1 MMKFI
6 QMRILAEK
14 VTIMCNIKANICG
27 KFNLACIWLLFMMMC
42 VLFSGCAIQHN
53 DTSSKAVKI
62 QFPASE
68 SDKIDSF
75 SVSFDL
81 PEGWT
86 VEAREPDA
94 GQDVH
99 EPLALA
105 SVTSIYDLYDAQGGL
120 AGAVGY
126 SPYEPYEGERDA
138 PAVVYAAIRMGSVY
152 RFDTDE
158 SYEVVKETDVGANA
172 VMDVVLQEG
181 GAGGSTTLNR
191 GVLAYDR
198 DRAVFVAFELDA
210 GRVTAQQQR
219 EIAASVAFTA

>member
-1 MMKFI
+1 MKSRACFKWK
-6 QMRILAEK
+6 RRLALL
-14 VTIMCNIKANICG
+14 CLGA
-27 KFNLACIWLLFMMMC
+27 LWLC
-42 VLFSGCAIQHN
+42 GCAGQAAPQAGLEQPA
-53 DTSSKAVKI
+53 AVLS
-62 QFPASE
+62 FPAETASGAGE
-68 SDKIDSF
+68 AF

-86 VEAREPDA
+86 VRAREPDA

-172 VMDVVLQEG
+172 VMDVILQEG
-181 GAGGSTTLNR
+181 GAGGSATLNR

-198 DRAVFVAFELDA
+198 DRAVFVALELDA

-219 EIAASVAFTA
+219 DIAASVAFAA

>member
-1 MMKFI
+1 MKKRGF
-6 QMRILAEK
+6 
-14 VTIMCNIKANICG
+14 CG
-27 KFNLACIWLLFMMMC
+27 KVWLALLC
-42 VLFSGCAIQHN
+42 LGALCLGGCAGRAAPQ
-53 DTSSKAVKI
+53 TAVLT
-62 QFPASE
+62 FPPQAAQE
-68 SDKIDSF
+68 GESF

-86 VEAREPDA
+86 ASAREPDA

-138 PAVVYAAIRMGSVY
+138 PAVVYAAVRMGSVY

-181 GAGGSTTLNR
+181 GAGGSATLNR

-219 EIAASVAFTA
+219 DIAASVEFTA

>member
-1 MMKFI
+1 MKSKTRFKWKR
-6 QMRILAEK
+6 QLA
-14 VTIMCNIKANICG
+14 
-27 KFNLACIWLLFMMMC
+27 LLC
-42 VLFSGCAIQHN
+42 LGALCLGGCARRAAPQAEAEVL
-53 DTSSKAVKI
+53 T
-62 QFPASE
+62 FPAQAAQE
-68 SDKIDSF
+68 GESF
-75 SVSFDL
+75 SVSFGL

-86 VEAREPDA
+86 ARAREADA
-94 GQDVH
+94 GQDTG

-120 AGAVGY
+120 AGAVGC

-138 PAVVYAAIRMGSVY
+138 PAVVYATVRLGSVY

-172 VMDVVLQEG
+172 VMDVVRQVG

-198 DRAVFVAFELDA
+198 ERAVFVAFELDA

-219 EIAASVAFTA
+219 DIAASVEFAS

>member
-1 MMKFI
+1 MKSKTRFKWKR
-6 QMRILAEK
+6 QLA
-14 VTIMCNIKANICG
+14 
-27 KFNLACIWLLFMMMC
+27 LLC
-42 VLFSGCAIQHN
+42 LGALCLGGCARRAAPQAEAEVL
-53 DTSSKAVKI
+53 T
-62 QFPASE
+62 FPAQAAQE
-68 SDKIDSF
+68 GESF

-86 VEAREPDA
+86 LRAREPDA

-120 AGAVGY
+120 AGAVGC
-126 SPYEPYEGERDA
+126 SPYEAYEGERDA
-138 PAVVYAAIRMGSVY
+138 PAVVYATVRLGSVY

-181 GAGGSTTLNR
+181 GAGGSATLNR

-219 EIAASVAFTA
+219 DIAASVAFAA

>member
-1 MMKFI
+1 MKSKTRFKWKR
-6 QMRILAEK
+6 QLA
-14 VTIMCNIKANICG
+14 
-27 KFNLACIWLLFMMMC
+27 LLC
-42 VLFSGCAIQHN
+42 LGALCLGGCARRAAPQAEAEVL
-53 DTSSKAVKI
+53 T
-62 QFPASE
+62 FPAQAAQE
-68 SDKIDSF
+68 GESF

-86 VEAREPDA
+86 ARAREADA
-94 GQDVH
+94 GQDTD

-138 PAVVYAAIRMGSVY
+138 PAVVYAAVRMGSVY

-181 GAGGSTTLNR
+181 GAGGSATLNR

-210 GRVTAQQQR
+210 GRVTAEQQR
-219 EIAASVAFTA
+219 DIAASVEFTA

>member
-1 MMKFI
+1 MKSKTRFKWKR
-6 QMRILAEK
+6 QLA
-14 VTIMCNIKANICG
+14 
-27 KFNLACIWLLFMMMC
+27 LLC
-42 VLFSGCAIQHN
+42 LGALCLGGCARRAAPQAEAEVL
-53 DTSSKAVKI
+53 T
-62 QFPASE
+62 FPAQAAQE
-68 SDKIDSF
+68 GESF

-86 VEAREPDA
+86 ASAREPDA

-138 PAVVYAAIRMGSVY
+138 PAVVYAAVRMGSVY

-181 GAGGSTTLNR
+181 GAGGSATLNR

-219 EIAASVAFTA
+219 DIAASVEFTA

>member
-1 MMKFI
+1 MKKRGF
-6 QMRILAEK
+6 
-14 VTIMCNIKANICG
+14 CG
-27 KFNLACIWLLFMMMC
+27 KVWLALLC
-42 VLFSGCAIQHN
+42 LGALCLGGCAGRAAPQ
-53 DTSSKAVKI
+53 TAVLT
-62 QFPASE
+62 FPAQAAQE
-68 SDKIDSF
+68 GESF

-86 VEAREPDA
+86 ASAREPDA

-181 GAGGSTTLNR
+181 GAGGSATLNR

-219 EIAASVAFTA
+219 DIAASVAFAA

>member
-1 MMKFI
+1 MKSKTRFKWKR
-6 QMRILAEK
+6 QLA
-14 VTIMCNIKANICG
+14 
-27 KFNLACIWLLFMMMC
+27 LLC
-42 VLFSGCAIQHN
+42 LGGCARRAAPQAEAEVL
-53 DTSSKAVKI
+53 T
-62 QFPASE
+62 FPAQAAQE
-68 SDKIDSF
+68 GESF

-86 VEAREPDA
+86 LRAREPDA

-105 SVTSIYDLYDAQGGL
+105 SVTSVYDLYDAQGGL

-138 PAVVYAAIRMGSVY
+138 PAVVYAAVRMGSVY
-152 RFDTDE
+152 RFDTEE

-181 GAGGSTTLNR
+181 GAGGSATLNR

-219 EIAASVAFTA
+219 DIAASVAFAA

>member
-1 MMKFI
+1 MKSKTRFKWKR
-6 QMRILAEK
+6 QLA
-14 VTIMCNIKANICG
+14 
-27 KFNLACIWLLFMMMC
+27 LLC
-42 VLFSGCAIQHN
+42 LGALCLGGCARRAAPQAEAEVL
-53 DTSSKAVKI
+53 T
-62 QFPASE
+62 FPAQTAQE
-68 SDKIDSF
+68 GESF

-86 VEAREPDA
+86 ARAREADA
-94 GQDVH
+94 GQDTG

-120 AGAVGY
+120 AGAVGC

-138 PAVVYAAIRMGSVY
+138 PAVVYATVRLGSVY

-172 VMDVVLQEG
+172 VMDVVRQVG

-198 DRAVFVAFELDA
+198 ERAVFVAFELDA

-219 EIAASVAFTA
+219 DIAASVAFAA

>member
-1 MMKFI
+1 MKSKTRFKWKR
-6 QMRILAEK
+6 QLA
-14 VTIMCNIKANICG
+14 
-27 KFNLACIWLLFMMMC
+27 LLC
-42 VLFSGCAIQHN
+42 LGALCLGGCARRAAPQAEAEVL
-53 DTSSKAVKI
+53 T
-62 QFPASE
+62 FPAQAAQE
-68 SDKIDSF
+68 GESF

-86 VEAREPDA
+86 ARAREPDA

-138 PAVVYAAIRMGSVY
+138 PAVVYAAVRMGSVY
-152 RFDTDE
+152 RFDTEE

-181 GAGGSTTLNR
+181 GAGGSATLNR

-219 EIAASVAFTA
+219 DIAASVEFTA

>member
-1 MMKFI
+1 MKKRGF
-6 QMRILAEK
+6 
-14 VTIMCNIKANICG
+14 CG
-27 KFNLACIWLLFMMMC
+27 KVWLALLC
-42 VLFSGCAIQHN
+42 LGALCLGGCARRAAPQ
-53 DTSSKAVKI
+53 TAVLT
-62 QFPASE
+62 FPAQAAQE
-68 SDKIDSF
+68 GESF

-86 VEAREPDA
+86 ASAREPDA

-138 PAVVYAAIRMGSVY
+138 PAVVYAAVRMGSVY

-181 GAGGSTTLNR
+181 GAGGSATLNR

-219 EIAASVAFTA
+219 DIAASVEFTA

>member
-1 MMKFI
+1 MKKRGF
-6 QMRILAEK
+6 
-14 VTIMCNIKANICG
+14 CG
-27 KFNLACIWLLFMMMC
+27 KVWLALLC
-42 VLFSGCAIQHN
+42 LGALCLGGCAGRAAPQ
-53 DTSSKAVKI
+53 TAVLT
-62 QFPASE
+62 FPAQAAQE
-68 SDKIDSF
+68 GESF

-86 VEAREPDA
+86 ASAREPDA

-181 GAGGSTTLNR
+181 GAGGSATLNR

-219 EIAASVAFTA
+219 DIAASVAFTA

>member
-1 MMKFI
+1 MKSKTRFKWKR
-6 QMRILAEK
+6 QLA
-14 VTIMCNIKANICG
+14 
-27 KFNLACIWLLFMMMC
+27 LLC
-42 VLFSGCAIQHN
+42 LGALCLGGCARRAAPQAEAEVL
-53 DTSSKAVKI
+53 T
-62 QFPASE
+62 FPAQAAQE
-68 SDKIDSF
+68 GESF

-86 VEAREPDA
+86 ASAREPAA

-105 SVTSIYDLYDAQGGL
+105 SVTSVYDLYDAQGAL
-120 AGAVGY
+120 VGAAGY

-138 PAVVYAAIRMGSVY
+138 PAVVYAAVRMGSVY

-181 GAGGSTTLNR
+181 GAGGSATLNR

-219 EIAASVAFTA
+219 DIAASVAFAA

>member
-1 MMKFI
+1 MKSKTRFKWKR
-6 QMRILAEK
+6 QLA
-14 VTIMCNIKANICG
+14 
-27 KFNLACIWLLFMMMC
+27 LLC
-42 VLFSGCAIQHN
+42 LGALCLGGCARRAAPQAEAEVL
-53 DTSSKAVKI
+53 T
-62 QFPASE
+62 FPAQAAQE
-68 SDKIDSF
+68 GESF

-86 VEAREPDA
+86 LRAREPDA

-138 PAVVYAAIRMGSVY
+138 PAVVYAAVRMGSVY
-152 RFDTDE
+152 RFDTEE

-181 GAGGSTTLNR
+181 GAGGSATLNR

-219 EIAASVAFTA
+219 DIAASVSFAA

>member
-1 MMKFI
+1 MKKRGF
-6 QMRILAEK
+6 
-14 VTIMCNIKANICG
+14 CG
-27 KFNLACIWLLFMMMC
+27 KVWLALLC
-42 VLFSGCAIQHN
+42 LGVLCLGGCAGRAAPQ
-53 DTSSKAVKI
+53 TAVLT
-62 QFPASE
+62 FPAQAAQE
-68 SDKIDSF
+68 GESF

-86 VEAREPDA
+86 ASAREPDA

-138 PAVVYAAIRMGSVY
+138 PAVVYAAVRMGSVY
-152 RFDTDE
+152 RFDTEE

-181 GAGGSTTLNR
+181 GAGGSATLNR

-219 EIAASVAFTA
+219 DIAASVEFTA

>member
-1 MMKFI
+1 MKSKTRFKWKR
-6 QMRILAEK
+6 QLA
-14 VTIMCNIKANICG
+14 
-27 KFNLACIWLLFMMMC
+27 LLC
-42 VLFSGCAIQHN
+42 LGALCLGGCARRAAPQAEAEVL
-53 DTSSKAVKI
+53 T
-62 QFPASE
+62 FPAQAAQE
-68 SDKIDSF
+68 GESF

-86 VEAREPDA
+86 PSAREPDA

-138 PAVVYAAIRMGSVY
+138 PAVVYAAVRMGSVY
-152 RFDTDE
+152 RFDTEE

-181 GAGGSTTLNR
+181 GAGGSATLNR

-219 EIAASVAFTA
+219 DIAASVAFAA

>member
-1 MMKFI
+1 MKKRGF
-6 QMRILAEK
+6 
-14 VTIMCNIKANICG
+14 CG
-27 KFNLACIWLLFMMMC
+27 KVWLALLC
-42 VLFSGCAIQHN
+42 LGAVCLCGCAGRAAPQAEVL
-53 DTSSKAVKI
+53 T
-62 QFPASE
+62 FPAQAAQE
-68 SDKIDSF
+68 GESF

-86 VEAREPDA
+86 ASAREPDA

-138 PAVVYAAIRMGSVY
+138 PAVVYAAVRMGSVY

-181 GAGGSTTLNR
+181 GAGGSATLNR

-219 EIAASVAFTA
+219 DIAASVEFTA

>member
-1 MMKFI
+1 MKSKTRFKWKR
-6 QMRILAEK
+6 QLA
-14 VTIMCNIKANICG
+14 
-27 KFNLACIWLLFMMMC
+27 LLC
-42 VLFSGCAIQHN
+42 LGALCLGGCAGRAAPQAEAEVL
-53 DTSSKAVKI
+53 T
-62 QFPASE
+62 FPAQAAQE
-68 SDKIDSF
+68 GESF

-86 VEAREPDA
+86 LRAREPDA

-138 PAVVYAAIRMGSVY
+138 PAVVYAAVRMGSVY

-181 GAGGSTTLNR
+181 GAGGSATLNR

-219 EIAASVAFTA
+219 DIAASVEFTA

>member
-1 MMKFI
+1 MKSKTRFKWKR
-6 QMRILAEK
+6 QLA
-14 VTIMCNIKANICG
+14 
-27 KFNLACIWLLFMMMC
+27 LLC
-42 VLFSGCAIQHN
+42 LGALCLGGCARRAAPQAEAEVL
-53 DTSSKAVKI
+53 T
-62 QFPASE
+62 FPAQAAQE
-68 SDKIDSF
+68 GESF

-86 VEAREPDA
+86 ASAREPDA

-181 GAGGSTTLNR
+181 GAGGSATLNR

-219 EIAASVAFTA
+219 DIAASVAFTA

>member
-1 MMKFI
+1 MKKRGF
-6 QMRILAEK
+6 
-14 VTIMCNIKANICG
+14 CG
-27 KFNLACIWLLFMMMC
+27 KVWLALLC
-42 VLFSGCAIQHN
+42 LGALCLGGCAGRAAPQ
-53 DTSSKAVKI
+53 TAVLT
-62 QFPASE
+62 FPAQAAQE
-68 SDKIDSF
+68 GESF

-86 VEAREPDA
+86 ASAREPDA

-105 SVTSIYDLYDAQGGL
+105 SVTSGYDLYDARGGL

-138 PAVVYAAIRMGSVY
+138 PAVVYAAVRMGSVY

-181 GAGGSTTLNR
+181 GAGGSATLNR

-219 EIAASVAFTA
+219 DIAASVEFTA

>member
-1 MMKFI
+1 MKSKTRFKWKR
-6 QMRILAEK
+6 QLA
-14 VTIMCNIKANICG
+14 
-27 KFNLACIWLLFMMMC
+27 LLC
-42 VLFSGCAIQHN
+42 LGALCLGGGAGRAAPQAEAEVL
-53 DTSSKAVKI
+53 T
-62 QFPASE
+62 FPAQAAQE
-68 SDKIDSF
+68 GESF

-86 VEAREPDA
+86 LRAREPDA

-138 PAVVYAAIRMGSVY
+138 PAVVYAAVRMGSVY
-152 RFDTDE
+152 RFDTEE

-181 GAGGSTTLNR
+181 GAGGSATLNR

-219 EIAASVAFTA
+219 DIAASVEFTA

>member
-1 MMKFI
+1 MKSKTRFKWKR
-6 QMRILAEK
+6 QLA
-14 VTIMCNIKANICG
+14 
-27 KFNLACIWLLFMMMC
+27 LLC
-42 VLFSGCAIQHN
+42 LGALCLGGCARRAAPQAEAEVL
-53 DTSSKAVKI
+53 T
-62 QFPASE
+62 FPAQAAQE
-68 SDKIDSF
+68 GESF

-86 VEAREPDA
+86 ASAREPDA

-172 VMDVVLQEG
+172 VMDVILQEG
-181 GAGGSTTLNR
+181 GAGGSATLNR

-219 EIAASVAFTA
+219 DIAASVEFTA

>member
-1 MMKFI
+1 MKSKTRFKWKR
-6 QMRILAEK
+6 QLA
-14 VTIMCNIKANICG
+14 
-27 KFNLACIWLLFMMMC
+27 LLC
-42 VLFSGCAIQHN
+42 LGALCLGGCARRAAPQAEAEVL
-53 DTSSKAVKI
+53 T
-62 QFPASE
+62 FPAQAAQE
-68 SDKIDSF
+68 GESF

-86 VEAREPDA
+86 ARAREADA
-94 GQDVH
+94 GQDTD

-138 PAVVYAAIRMGSVY
+138 PAVVYAAVRMGSVY

-219 EIAASVAFTA
+219 DIAASVEFTA

>member
-1 MMKFI
+1 MKNRNRFKWGK
-6 QMRILAEK
+6 RLA
-14 VTIMCNIKANICG
+14 
-27 KFNLACIWLLFMMMC
+27 LLC
-42 VLFSGCAIQHN
+42 LGALCLCGCAGRAAPQAEVL
-53 DTSSKAVKI
+53 T
-62 QFPASE
+62 FPAQAAQE
-68 SDKIDSF
+68 GESF

-86 VEAREPDA
+86 ASAREPDA

-138 PAVVYAAIRMGSVY
+138 PAVVYAAVRMGSVY

-172 VMDVVLQEG
+172 VMDVILQEG
-181 GAGGSTTLNR
+181 GAGGSATLNR

-210 GRVTAQQQR
+210 ERVTAQQQR
-219 EIAASVAFTA
+219 DIAASVEFTA

>member
-1 MMKFI
+1 MKSKTRFKWKR
-6 QMRILAEK
+6 QLA
-14 VTIMCNIKANICG
+14 
-27 KFNLACIWLLFMMMC
+27 LLC
-42 VLFSGCAIQHN
+42 LGALCLGGCARRAAPQAEAEVL
-53 DTSSKAVKI
+53 T
-62 QFPASE
+62 FPAQAAQE
-68 SDKIDSF
+68 GESF

-86 VEAREPDA
+86 ASAREPDA

-138 PAVVYAAIRMGSVY
+138 PAVVYAAVRMGSVY
-152 RFDTDE
+152 RFDTEE

-181 GAGGSTTLNR
+181 GAGGSATLNR

-219 EIAASVAFTA
+219 DIAASVAFAA

>member
-1 MMKFI
+1 MKSKTRFKWKR
-6 QMRILAEK
+6 QLA
-14 VTIMCNIKANICG
+14 
-27 KFNLACIWLLFMMMC
+27 LLC
-42 VLFSGCAIQHN
+42 LGALCLGGCARRAAPQAEAEVL
-53 DTSSKAVKI
+53 T
-62 QFPASE
+62 FPAQAAQE
-68 SDKIDSF
+68 GESF

-86 VEAREPDA
+86 ARAREADA
-94 GQDVH
+94 GQDTD

-138 PAVVYAAIRMGSVY
+138 PAVVYAAVRMGSVY
-152 RFDTDE
+152 RFDTEE

-172 VMDVVLQEG
+172 VMDVVRQVG

-219 EIAASVAFTA
+219 DIAASVEFTA

>member
-1 MMKFI
+1 MKSKTRFKWKR
-6 QMRILAEK
+6 QLA
-14 VTIMCNIKANICG
+14 
-27 KFNLACIWLLFMMMC
+27 LLC
-42 VLFSGCAIQHN
+42 LGALCLGGCARRAAPQAEAEVL
-53 DTSSKAVKI
+53 T
-62 QFPASE
+62 FPAQAAQE
-68 SDKIDSF
+68 GESF

-86 VEAREPDA
+86 LRAREPDA

-105 SVTSIYDLYDAQGGL
+105 SVTSVYDLYDAQGGL

-138 PAVVYAAIRMGSVY
+138 PAVVYAAVRMGSVY
-152 RFDTDE
+152 RFDTEE

-172 VMDVVLQEG
+172 VMDVVRQVG

-198 DRAVFVAFELDA
+198 ERAVFVAFELDA

-219 EIAASVAFTA
+219 DIAASVEFAS

>member
-1 MMKFI
+1 MKSKTRFKWKR
-6 QMRILAEK
+6 QLA
-14 VTIMCNIKANICG
+14 
-27 KFNLACIWLLFMMMC
+27 LLC
-42 VLFSGCAIQHN
+42 LGALCLGGCARRAAPQAEAEVL
-53 DTSSKAVKI
+53 T
-62 QFPASE
+62 FPAQAAQE
-68 SDKIDSF
+68 GESF

-86 VEAREPDA
+86 ASAREPDA

-138 PAVVYAAIRMGSVY
+138 PAVVYAAVRMGSVY
-152 RFDTDE
+152 RFDTEE

-181 GAGGSTTLNR
+181 GAGGSATLNR

-219 EIAASVAFTA
+219 DIAASVEFTA

>member
-1 MMKFI
+1 MKKRGF
-6 QMRILAEK
+6 
-14 VTIMCNIKANICG
+14 CG
-27 KFNLACIWLLFMMMC
+27 KVWLALLC
-42 VLFSGCAIQHN
+42 LGALCLGGCAGRAAPQ
-53 DTSSKAVKI
+53 TAVLT
-62 QFPASE
+62 FPAQAAQE
-68 SDKIDSF
+68 GESF

-86 VEAREPDA
+86 ASAREPDA

-138 PAVVYAAIRMGSVY
+138 PAVVYAAVRVGSVY

-181 GAGGSTTLNR
+181 GAGGSATLNR

-219 EIAASVAFTA
+219 DIAASVEFTA

>member
-1 MMKFI
+1 MKSKTRFKWKR
-6 QMRILAEK
+6 QLA
-14 VTIMCNIKANICG
+14 
-27 KFNLACIWLLFMMMC
+27 LLC
-42 VLFSGCAIQHN
+42 LGALCLGGCARRAAPQAEAEVL
-53 DTSSKAVKI
+53 T
-62 QFPASE
+62 FPAQAAQE
-68 SDKIDSF
+68 GESF

-86 VEAREPDA
+86 LRAREPDA

-105 SVTSIYDLYDAQGGL
+105 SVTSVYDLYDAQGGL

-138 PAVVYAAIRMGSVY
+138 PAVVYAAVRMGSVY

-172 VMDVVLQEG
+172 VMDVVRQVG

-198 DRAVFVAFELDA
+198 ERAVFVAFELDA

-219 EIAASVAFTA
+219 DIAASVEFAS